1 MSTLEITGLTY
12 VYGEGTP
19 FEKKAI
25 DDATFTVKEG
35 RVTGII
41 GHTGSGKST
50 LVQMLNGIIK
60 PKSGSVLLDGND
72 IYKNKK
78 TLYEARFNIGLV
90 FQYPEYQLFDETVR
104 KDISFGP
111 ANMGLSAEEIEERV
125 IEAAGFVSLDSD
137 LLDRSPFELSGGQK
151 RRAAIAGVLAMRP
164 KVLILDEPASGLD
177 PAGKNS
183 IFEGL
188 IEYKKKTN
196 ASVVII
202 SHSME
207 DMAKYADD
215 IVVLREGRIVLTGE
229 KKDIF
234 ADPEMLIKA
243 GLDLPSVTRIA
254 LKLREGGLDIPL
266 GLYTTGELCDAIVKL
281 KRGDKND

>member
-1 MSTLEITGLTY
+1 MSTLKITGLTY

-111 ANMGLSAEEIEERV
+111 ANMGLEREEIDKRV
-125 IEAAGFVSLDSD
+125 MEAAGFVFLDES

-266 GLYTTGELCDAIVKL
+266 GLYTPSELCDAVIKL